1 MRKNII
7 SQEERVKGFV
17 QGLQQAGLRVTSG
30 RLAICRLLA
39 QSTKHPTATY
49 VYQRLH
55 ADYPALSLAT
65 VYNTLN
71 TLLALGLVGE
81 IGDVGDH
88 QRHYDPD
95 SRLHANLVCI
105 NCHQIRDLQDSGLPM
120 VRHRVAQRSGYQLQG
135 ARLVFYGICPKCA
148 RKRKPYIKRTQSIL

>member
-1 MRKNII
+1 MRKDII
-7 SQEERVKGFV
+7 LQEERIKDFV

-30 RLAICRLLA
+30 RLAICSLLA
-39 QSTKHPTATY
+39 QSKKHPTASY
-49 VYQRLH
+49 VHERLH
-55 ADYPALSLAT
+55 ADFPALSLAT

-95 SRLHANLVCI
+95 SKLHANLVCT
-105 NCHQIRDLQDSGLPM
+105 NCHQIRDLEDSDLPAIR
-120 VRHRVAQRSGYQLQG
+120 RHIAQRSGYQLQG
-135 ARLVFYGICPKCA
+135 ARLVFYGLCPKCA
-148 RKRKPYIKRTQSIL
+148 AKRKT